1 MHGPLCQAVPAMTL
15 ACPDGFFQSRIRRSR
30 KLRGDSAHALLYKT
44 GMDKKDPLII
54 TKPDEL
60 KRVCKTLARA
70 DFITVDTEFM
80 RETTYWPKLC
90 LIQVA
95 SHDCEALIDPLAA
108 GDLEAQKAFLAPFF
122 ALMADES
129 VLKVFHS
136 GRQDI
141 EIIYYLA
148 GLIPKPVFD
157 TQIAAMV
164 CGFGESVGYVALV
177 NKLCKTKLDKTSRF
191 TDWSRRP
198 LSRNQL
204 DYALAD
210 VTHLRDVYEKLR
222 AQLHDTGREPWLAE
236 EMADLTDPS
245 NYEVEPEDAWR
256 RMKLRVR
263 NRRQLAVLMELA
275 AWRERVAQEQDQS
288 RPRILKDEALNDVAV
303 QAPQST
309 QELSR
314 LRTINEGFARSAR
327 GQDVIAAVA
336 RGQERDL
343 DEVPEIKRGQPMPPE
358 AQAVAELLRVLLKAV
373 AARHDVAAR
382 LIATSEDLER
392 IAMDDE
398 ADVHALHG
406 WRRELFG
413 EQALALKAGRLALGV
428 ENGQVTTFSTE
439 TRNYPAD

>member
-1 MHGPLCQAVPAMTL
+1 METKAPT
-15 ACPDGFFQSRIRRSR
+15 
-30 KLRGDSAHALLYKT
+30 
-44 GMDKKDPLII
+44 II
-54 TKPDEL
+54 TSHGALADVCTEL
-60 KRVCKTLARA
+60 AKA
-70 DFITVDTEFM
+70 DYITVDTEFM
-80 RETTYWPKLC
+80 RESTYWPKLC

-95 SHDCEALIDPLAA
+95 SREVEALIDPLAVS
-108 GDLEAQKAFLAPFF
+108 DLDAQKAFLAPFF

-141 EIIYYLA
+141 EIIHHLA

-210 VTHLRDVYEKLR
+210 VTHLREVYEKLQHSLR
-222 AQLHDTGREPWLAE
+222 ASNREPWLAE
-236 EMADLTDPS
+236 EMAELSDPT
-245 NYEVEPEDAWR
+245 NYETKPQDAWKR
-256 RMKLRVR
+256 VKLKVR
-263 NRRQLAVLMELA
+263 TQRQLAVLMEVA
-275 AWRERVAQEQDQS
+275 AWRERMAQEADQP
-288 RPRILKDEALNDVAV
+288 RPRILKDDAINDVAI

-314 LRTINEGFARSAR
+314 LRTINEGFARSGR
-327 GQDVIAAVA
+327 GQDILAAVA
-336 RGQERDL
+336 RGLERDL
-343 DEVPEIKRGQPMPPE
+343 TDVPEIKRGEPMSPE
-358 AQAVAELLRVLLKAV
+358 AQAVADLLRVLLKAV
-373 AARHDVAAR
+373 AARNDVAPR
-382 LIATSEDLER
+382 LIATSDDLDK
-392 IAMDDE
+392 IAVDSE
-398 ADVHALHG
+398 ANVHALHG

-413 EQALALKAGRLALGV
+413 EQALALKAGRLTLGI
-428 ENGQVTTFSTE
+428 ENGQVATF
-439 TRNYPAD
+439 PASEVRDARSASG

>member
-1 MHGPLCQAVPAMTL
+1 
-15 ACPDGFFQSRIRRSR
+15 
-30 KLRGDSAHALLYKT
+30 
-44 GMDKKDPLII
+44 
-54 TKPDEL
+54 
-60 KRVCKTLARA
+60 
-70 DFITVDTEFM
+70 M

-336 RGQERDL
+336 RGQQRDL

-428 ENGQVTTFSTE
+428 ENGQITTFD
-439 TRNYPAD
+439 RPA

>member
-1 MHGPLCQAVPAMTL
+1 MAAHLRYKMHMTDDAPITITQPEALAELCDAL
-15 ACPDGFFQSRIRRSR
+15 A
-30 KLRGDSAHALLYKT
+30 KAEY
-44 GMDKKDPLII
+44 
-54 TKPDEL
+54 
-60 KRVCKTLARA
+60 
-70 DFITVDTEFM
+70 ITVDTEFM
-80 RETTYWPKLC
+80 RESTYWPRLC

-95 SHDCEALIDPLAA
+95 SPDVEALIDPLAV
-108 GDLEAQKAFLAPFF
+108 GDLAAQKAFLKPFF
-122 ALMADES
+122 ALMANPD

-191 TDWSRRP
+191 TDWGRRP

-210 VTHLRDVYEKLR
+210 VTHLRNVYEKLQR
-222 AQLHDTGREPWLAE
+222 QLHDTGREPWLAE

-275 AWRERVAQEQDQS
+275 AWRERVAQEQDQP

-303 QAPQST
+303 QAPPST

-314 LRTINEGFARSAR
+314 LRTINEGFARSTR

-336 RGQERDL
+336 RGLERDL
-343 DEVPEIKRGQPMPPE
+343 EEVPEIKRGQPMPPE
-358 AQAVAELLRVLLKAV
+358 AQAVVELLRVLLKAV

-382 LIATSEDLER
+382 LIATSEDLDR
-392 IAMDDE
+392 IALDDE

-413 EQALALKAGRLALGV
+413 EQALALKAGRLTLGV
-428 ENGQVTTFSTE
+428 ENGQITTFDRS
-439 TRNYPAD
+439 A